1 LLFLPQSQDPD
12 SRSQGRDRARATRN
26 PKQSR
31 RRSQARNRSGNRED
45 HEVSQEAGGEFS
57 RISFKFPT
65 DFPRSQHNLLVSDV
79 TTQLRSRFLPSPVI
93 IKKRIEGLI
102 EREYLARTPEDRKVY
117 VYLA

>member
-1 LLFLPQSQDPD
+1 MIDLHHLIL
-12 SRSQGRDRARATRN
+12 
-26 PKQSR
+26 
-31 RRSQARNRSGNRED
+31 
-45 HEVSQEAGGEFS
+45 
-57 RISFKFPT
+57 
-65 DFPRSQHNLLVSDV
+65 QHNLLVSDV